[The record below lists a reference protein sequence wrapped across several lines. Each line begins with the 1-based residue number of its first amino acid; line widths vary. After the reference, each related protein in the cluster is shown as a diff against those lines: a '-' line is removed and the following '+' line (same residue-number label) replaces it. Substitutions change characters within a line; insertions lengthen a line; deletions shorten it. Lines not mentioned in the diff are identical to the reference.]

1 MMSGSSTTVH
11 HSSAMR
17 SPVEST
23 VSRWPPS
30 IRRTS
35 HVDIGTQAG
44 QLQLIGGARDLITL
58 DRTAEVADEASAHAV
73 IGGDRTLLQLHTTPA
88 RPAAELLIG
97 RTVAAG
103 FRDAVRDALP
113 DDVATGTSL
122 ALLLDDLPVAALISG
137 YALLYSGSLESSD
150 GIASQHDI
158 CSGWRTGGT
167 MLTSVHHGDG
177 VPVTVG
183 PRAPELSG
191 DDPLAWHEMAPMQM
205 GWMRRRR
212 LVDIALADT
221 ADIADISLAITAMFR
236 DSHVGPDGTETVL
249 HEYSLTARVDQT
261 TQTFTSC
268 AAVPRVL
275 PFVEC
280 PVAAASADRMVGTHV
295 DSVRQFVR
303 ADLRGVSTCTHLND
317 LLRSLGD
324 IGTLAATL
332 HTRLR
337 G

>member
-1 MMSGSSTTVH
+1 MG
-11 HSSAMR
+11 

-23 VSRWPPS
+23 VPRRPPS

-44 QLQLIGGARDLITL
+44 QLQLIGSARDLISL
-58 DRTAEVADEASAHAV
+58 DRTAEVADQASAHAV
-73 IGGDRTLLQLHTTPA
+73 IGGDRTLLQLHTTPP
-88 RPAAELLIG
+88 RPAAERLIG

-113 DDVATGTSL
+113 DDVVTGTSL

-167 MLTSVHHGDG
+167 MLASVLGGTG

-212 LVDIALADT
+212 LVDVALV
-221 ADIADISLAITAMFR
+221 DISPADISLAITAMFR

-261 TQTFTSC
+261 THTFTSC

-280 PVAAASADRMVGTHV
+280 PVAASSADRMVGTHV
-295 DSVRQFVR
+295 DDVRQFVR

>member
-1 MMSGSSTTVH
+1 MMSDSSEADH
-11 HSSAMR
+11 HASAMR
-17 SPVEST
+17 SPVPTTET
-23 VSRWPPS
+23 RRAGS

-44 QLQLIGGARDLITL
+44 QLQLIGAARDLITL
-58 DRTAEVADEASAHAV
+58 DRTADAVDAASVHAL
-73 IGGDRTLLQLHTTPA
+73 IGDDRTLLQLHTTPT
-88 RPAAELLIG
+88 RPAAERLIG

-150 GIASQHDI
+150 GIENKHDI

-167 MLTSVHHGDG
+167 MLTSVHHGNG

-191 DDPLAWHEMAPMQM
+191 DDPLGWHEMAPMQM

-212 LVDIALADT
+212 LVDIALAD
-221 ADIADISLAITAMFR
+221 ISLAITAMFR
-236 DSHVGPDGTETVL
+236 DSHVGPDGIETVL
-249 HEYSLTARVDQT
+249 HEYSLTASVDQAT
-261 TQTFTSC
+261 GAFTSC

-295 DSVRQFVR
+295 DDVRQFVR

-332 HTRLR
+332 NTRLR